1 MKRVLVAGSDALLRE
16 MVAAILADMPV
27 EVRTEQDVAVA
38 AAECRQ
44 GCFDL
49 VVMTDLAPFFNGS
62 EPVAMLRPDFLHRP
76 ELLVFAWQHSEYA
89 VLSLLECGVT
99 QYVTF
104 PLNVRRVR
112 RKICDMLRCEAR

>member
-1 MKRVLVAGSDALLRE
+1 MKRVLVVGSDVMLRE
-16 MVAAILADMPV
+16 MAAAILADMPV
-27 EVRTEQDVAVA
+27 EVRVVEAVEVA
-38 AAECRQ
+38 ASECRQ

-62 EPVAMLRPDFLHRP
+62 EPVKMLRPDFLHRP
-76 ELLVFAWQHSEYA
+76 ELVVFAWQHSEYA

-112 RKICDMLRCEAR
+112 RKMCDILHCELR